1 MPSSRSARAG
11 RGRRAGPS
19 PRRPAGRTGR
29 PPAQAGG
36 AGAARRLPPAL
47 LSALTLALL
56 AAFAVPAAGQPRPGE
71 RDLEGPGGRSNL
83 RAVVVTSVD
92 SSGVEIPLVRVT
104 LPYRSLVFTR
114 TRDGYRAAVR
124 AVVVAARGDERVGG
138 GVGEA
143 EARAPDYAA
152 TRGDGQLVCD
162 VPLRLRGEAPV
173 DLRVTAEVQGTS
185 RRWKERLA
193 WRPGSGL
200 TVPLYFA
207 DVRLDLPSGAGGAAL
222 LAGAADTLR
231 ATVVLGRRPSVAAWP
246 VGGVTLVAR
255 VAPLEGARRRRDDG
269 EGEVVRRWVLDPA
282 PPRAPAQTRRVE
294 IPAARLPFGR
304 LALSLWLESGLGDAA
319 ERLPCDPPREFVNL
333 ALRTEDDL
341 EWQRHVGWL
350 EGIADDEQR
359 RRLRQVPAGERLG
372 AWRALWERAAAQ
384 SGVPAA
390 DLERAHLLRVVE
402 ADRLFGDFGRGALSD
417 RGRILI
423 RYGTP
428 DSVEHRADDLSYD
441 GRWEIWYYHDE
452 RLAFTFF
459 DAHNLGDYR
468 LVSTGS
474 F

>member
-1 MPSSRSARAG
+1 M
-11 RGRRAGPS
+11 
-19 PRRPAGRTGR
+19 
-29 PPAQAGG
+29 
-36 AGAARRLPPAL
+36 
-47 LSALTLALL
+47 
-56 AAFAVPAAGQPRPGE
+56 
-71 RDLEGPGGRSNL
+71 
-83 RAVVVTSVD
+83 D
-92 SSGVEIPLVRVT
+92 SSGVELPLVRVT

>member
-1 MPSSRSARAG
+1 MPTSRTARAG
-11 RGRRAGPS
+11 RGRRAGL
-19 PRRPAGRTGR
+19 R
-29 PPAQAGG
+29 
-36 AGAARRLPPAL
+36 ARRLPPAVL
-47 LSALTLALL
+47 PILALPLL
-56 AAFAVPAAGQPRPGE
+56 AALAVPAAGQPRPGE
-71 RDLEGPGGRSNL
+71 RDLEGLGGRWNL

-92 SSGVEIPLVRVT
+92 SSGVELPLVRIT

-114 TRDGYRAAVR
+114 AQDGYRAAVR
-124 AVVVAARGDERVGG
+124 AVVVAARDGERVGG

-173 DLRVTAEVQGTS
+173 ELRVTAEVQGTS
-185 RRWKERLA
+185 RHWEERLA

-200 TVPLYFA
+200 SVPFYFA
-207 DVRLDLPSGAGGAAL
+207 DVRLDLPTGAGGAAL

-255 VAPLEGARRRRDDG
+255 VAPREEGRRRRDDG
-269 EGEVVRRWVLDPA
+269 EDEVVRRWVLDPA

-304 LALSLWLESGLGDAA
+304 LTLSLWLESGLGDAA

-333 ALRTEDDL
+333 ALRAEDDV

-359 RRLRQVPAGERLG
+359 QRLRQVPAGERV
-372 AWRALWERAAAQ
+372 AVWRALWERAAAQ

-390 DLERAHLLRVVE
+390 DLERAHLLRIVE